1 MEKIIYLNSDALG
14 NGSEELGKILT
25 RNFLLTVL
33 ADETVKINAIF
44 LVNGAVR
51 LACENSHVLDALSEF
66 AAAGAKIFSCGTC
79 LDYYGLKDKLK
90 AGEPGNMKSLCSF
103 LTDGNVYVIRP

>member
-1 MEKIIYLNSDALG
+1 MEKKIYLNSDTLG
-14 NGSEELGKILT
+14 NGSEELGKILI

-33 ADETVKINAIF
+33 ADETLKITSIF
-44 LVNGAVR
+44 LANGAVK

-66 AAAGAKIFSCGTC
+66 AAAGAKIYSCGTC

-90 AGEPGNMKSLCSF
+90 AGEPGNMKLLCSV
-103 LTDGNVYVIRP
+103 LADENVHVIRP